1 MYSQAYQSTVI
12 GKSVANMNDKLVDAL
27 FARRKEAVT
36 RLAFCLFISA
46 LLAVASRIPDLFV
59 SLPAAWI
66 SGGLS
71 IAFVW
76 VIGPPVLIVLQAYAL
91 HGLSEAEQ
99 LRRLLRSQ
107 SSGDSDPAGSGQL
120 GQELAPIWRKRFPP
134 VVHLALAVV
143 LIAPTLA
150 NAVLFGSY
158 LNLVRPENGKPL
170 YQSRSRQMIDA
181 FVGTGGWNGFLPIA
195 PSLQDNLRDLEEHAK
210 PDDNLKYHILATEIP
225 WTYFPFQTWLYLLLF
240 LISLDGAL
248 AGGAYMTGTSALV
261 ESPLT
266 RMWHALS
273 RKIGGFLKSANKK
286 FARKKKSQE

>member
-1 MYSQAYQSTVI
+1 
-12 GKSVANMNDKLVDAL
+12 MNEKLLDAL

-107 SSGDSDPAGSGQL
+107 SAGDSEDVGSGQL

-134 VVHLALAVV
+134 VVHIALAVV

-158 LNLVRPENGKPL
+158 LNLVRPENGKPR
-170 YQSRSRQMIDA
+170 YQSRSQQMFDA
-181 FVGTGGWNGFLPIA
+181 FVGTGGWKGFLPLA

-210 PDDNLKYHILATEIP
+210 PDDKLKYHILATEIP
-225 WTYFPFQTWLYLLLF
+225 WTYFPFQTWLYLLLL

-248 AGGAYMTGTSALV
+248 AGGAYMTGTRALV
-261 ESPLT
+261 ESPLSQ
-266 RMWHALS
+266 MWHRLS
-273 RKIGGFLKSANKK
+273 RRMGEFLKSA
-286 FARKKKSQE
+286 KKKLASKKKP

>member
-1 MYSQAYQSTVI
+1 
-12 GKSVANMNDKLVDAL
+12 MNDKLVDAL

-99 LRRLLRSQ
+99 LRRLLGSQ
-107 SSGDSDPAGSGQL
+107 SAGDSEAAASGQV
-120 GQELAPIWRKRFPP
+120 GQELAPIWRKSFPP
-134 VVHLALAVV
+134 VVHIALSVV
-143 LIAPTLA
+143 LIAPMLA

-158 LNLVRPENGKPL
+158 LNLVRPENGKPR
-170 YQSRSRQMIDA
+170 YQSRSQQMIDA
-181 FVGTGGWNGFLPIA
+181 FVGTGGWKGFFPLA

-210 PDDNLKYHILATEIP
+210 PDDKLKYHILATEIP
-225 WTYFPFQTWLYLLLF
+225 WTYFPFQTWFYLVLL

-248 AGGAYMTGTSALV
+248 AGGAYMTGTRALE
-261 ESPLT
+261 ESPLI
-266 RMWHALS
+266 RIWHALS
-273 RKIGGFLKSANKK
+273 RRAGEFLKSAVKK
-286 FARKKKSQE
+286 LK